1 MFKSLKLI
9 TFNSTLFIL
18 VFYNCLDS
26 KADIL
31 DYFKRDLSK
40 VPSREKLEAQEPI
53 ARKEYKKAIDNE
65 KKGKGKSSNKHS

>member
-18 VFYNCLDS
+18 VFCNCLDS
-26 KADIL
+26 KANIL

-40 VPSREKLEAQEPI
+40 VPSREKLEALQEPI

-65 KKGKGKSSNKHS
+65 KREKKDLQ